1 MNNLDKQYQELLQ
14 DIIDNGVKKEDRT
27 GTGTTSVFGRQI
39 RHNMSE
45 GFPLLTTKKMPFK
58 TIVTELLWFLQG
70 NTNIKYLVDNNCHI
84 WDGDAFKNYVNTY
97 KGNFPMGMEEF
108 IETIKTNDE
117 FAERWGKLGPIY
129 GKQWR
134 DWGSKKEYGQGE
146 SIMYGGQDQIQNL
159 INDLKTNP
167 DSRRLMVNA
176 WNVGELDQM
185 VLPPCHYGFQV
196 YTRELSDSERAKI
209 YWDKKG
215 IENPILPALRKDIDN
230 ENIPKRAIS
239 LMWNQRSVD
248 TFLGLPFNIASYG
261 LLLMMIADEVKMVPD
276 QLIGNLGDVHLY
288 SNHIEQAKQQI
299 EREPMKLPTFDCPAM
314 NEIPH
319 TTFDELVL
327 RLQPCDFYMD
337 DYESHPTIKAPLSN

>member
-1 MNNLDKQYQELLQ
+1 MNSLDKQYQALLQ

-27 GTGTTSVFGRQI
+27 GTGTISVFGRQI

-97 KGNFPMGMEEF
+97 KGNFPMDMEEF

-117 FAERWGKLGPIY
+117 FAERWGELGPIY

-146 SIMYGGQDQIQNL
+146 SIMYGGQDQISRLIYEL
-159 INDLKTNP
+159 INNP

-196 YTRELSDSERAKI
+196 YTRELSFDERYKMYTGSDKTWEEGGGNAFGKI
-209 YWDKKG
+209 SGLDIMDDK
-215 IENPILPALRKDIDN
+215 
-230 ENIPKRAIS
+230 NIPTRAIS

-261 LLLMMIADEVKMVPD
+261 LLLMMIADEVNMVPD

-299 EREPMKLPTFDCPAM
+299 EREPMKLPTVGVRDGIYCSS
-314 NEIPH
+314 H
-319 TTFDELVL
+319 YDVL
-327 RLQPCDFYMD
+327 LF
-337 DYESHPTIKAPLSN
+337 DYESHPAIKAPLSN